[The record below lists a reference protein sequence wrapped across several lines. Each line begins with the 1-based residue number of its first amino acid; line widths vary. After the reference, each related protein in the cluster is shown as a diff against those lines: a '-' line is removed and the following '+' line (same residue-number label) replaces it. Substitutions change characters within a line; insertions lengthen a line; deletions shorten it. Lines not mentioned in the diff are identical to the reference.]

1 MSPTAWG
8 KRPDR
13 FVQSKT
19 GIRHDKAF
27 PGPKPRRSDL
37 PVVRRMIHFPL
48 ITELIHSSGANPDL
62 RISPPTGG
70 ITREPRIR
78 LVCRKSVRGPR
89 WIRKAVRS
97 PGTG

>member
-1 MSPTAWG
+1 MSPTVWG
-8 KRPDR
+8 RRPDR
-13 FVQSKT
+13 FVQSKS

-37 PVVRRMIHFPL
+37 PALRRMIHFPL
-48 ITELIHSSGANPDL
+48 IAELGHSSGANPDL

-78 LVCRKSVRGPR
+78 LSLLQVRKGSQVDSKSGAIPR
-89 WIRKAVRS
+89 N
-97 PGTG
+97 G